1 MPEPQ
6 SQPTPVELDIL
17 RILWELEPCPVRD
30 IHARMHQEKGTNYS
44 TTVKM
49 LSIMLG
55 KGFIARNEEASP
67 HIYRSV
73 LTRQKAGKRFLG
85 ELIEKVY
92 EGSATS
98 LVLQALSGRK
108 ASAEEI
114 AEIRKLLATLEAR
127 K

>member
-1 MPEPQ
+1 MSDSKP
-6 SQPTPVELDIL
+6 QPTAVELEIL
-17 RILWELEPCPVRD
+17 RIVWDLEPCLVRD
-30 IHARMHQEKGTNYS
+30 IHTRLHQEKGTNYS

-49 LSIMLG
+49 LSIMLV
-55 KGFIARNEEASP
+55 KGFITRDEKVSP

-73 LTRQKAGKRFLG
+73 LTRQKAGKRFLVD
-85 ELIEKVY
+85 LIDKVY

-108 ASAEEI
+108 ASIEEI
-114 AEIRKLLATLEAR
+114 TAIRNLLDSMENR